1 MGREFELKF
10 QSDPAQQRRLLESYP
25 HFSTITMETTYYDT
39 PDGALSQRHIT
50 LRRRMENG
58 VAVCTLKTPEKSGGR
73 GEWEVEMEEIEAAIP
88 ELCKLSGWAGLMDL
102 TKAGVMPVCG
112 ARFTRQAKLLERSDC
127 TVEIAVDS
135 GVLLGGGREIP
146 LCEIEVEHKNGS
158 EEATVRFASAL
169 AAELGLRQEKKS
181 KFRRALALAKGEEDG
196 AV

>member
-10 QSDPAQQRRLLESYP
+10 QSDPAQQQRLLGKYKD
-25 HFSTITMETTYYDT
+25 FSTITMETTYYDT

-88 ELCKLSGWAGLMDL
+88 ELCKLSGWAALMDL